1 MRIGAE
7 GLMLN
12 ICWQYLELCLQKHTN
27 NISCHN
33 TRILTMARINR
44 GSTILICVRVCTQQN
59 THPFLSSIN
68 KGWRWA
74 KFRTKFKSNY
84 QNYVLEQ
91 SVQIKGILRTFLQ
104 CWGSVTFWYG
114 SGCGSGSSDPYL
126 WLKDPD
132 RGSGKPKKP
141 YGSGCE
147 ELVNNHKEVTKQ
159 KKSRLSYYF
168 CLMMDPEP
176 DSEPRIRYLW

>member
-1 MRIGAE
+1 MCIGAE

-44 GSTILICVRVCTQQN
+44 GSTLLICVRVCTVHNRIHIPSYLLSTRDAVGESFEQN
-59 THPFLSSIN
+59 Y
-68 KGWRWA
+68 
-74 KFRTKFKSNY
+74 KSNN
-84 QNYVLEQ
+84 QKYVLEQ

-114 SGCGSGSSDPYL
+114 SGCGSKSSDPYL
-126 WLKDPD
+126 
-132 RGSGKPKKP
+132 
-141 YGSGCE
+141 
-147 ELVNNHKEVTKQ
+147 
-159 KKSRLSYYF
+159 
-168 CLMMDPEP
+168 
-176 DSEPRIRYLW
+176 